1 MYLYSNKRGFD
12 HRSMTGRRRC
22 RGLEPVTSGS
32 NLPSFSSENQNMR
45 TNNQTPSK
53 NIREKLTNEWY
64 SVGYVGKES
73 YQSKKGYK
81 TLGRGVN
88 FREHIFVINMMMV
101 IETTKG

>member
-1 MYLYSNKRGFD
+1 MFVYNLYSNRRGSD

-22 RGLEPVTSGS
+22 RGLEAVTSGN

-45 TNNQTPSK
+45 TKNQTPSK
-53 NIREKLTNEWY
+53 KLTNEWD
-64 SVGYVGKES
+64 SVGHAGEES

-81 TLGRGVN
+81 TLGWGLN

-101 IETTKG
+101 IEATKG

>member
-1 MYLYSNKRGFD
+1 
-12 HRSMTGRRRC
+12 MTGRRRC

-53 NIREKLTNEWY
+53 KIREKLT
-64 SVGYVGKES
+64 VGYVGKER